1 VSHRLLAPLAVA
13 LTLSLVP
20 AAASAATA
28 SPKSSARTLRTKVI
42 VKQFVVRKT
51 GLTALGT
58 AATSVDGATTRQ
70 AVTLRAT
77 TGSSCQVLSLHLDRL
92 NLALLGL
99 RLDVSTVN
107 LKITG
112 NRARTLGALFCKLAT
127 ATKFGSL
134 RSARSAAL
142 SLNRRLR
149 ATPLQMIGFNARLYP
164 QTVPADAQGTQAPN
178 GATARQAGTTPA
190 PAPAPGP
197 VGPTCPVLDLTLGP
211 LNLDLLGL
219 VVDLYGAT
227 NKDPVRVTAVA
238 DPAAGILGKALC
250 QISTQQPQ

>member
-1 VSHRLLAPLAVA
+1 MSHRLLAPLAVA
-13 LTLSLVP
+13 LSLSLVP
-20 AAASAATA
+20 AAASAAT
-28 SPKSSARTLRTKVI
+28 PPRKSSAKTMRTKVI

-58 AATSVDGATTRQ
+58 AATSVGGATTRQ

-77 TGSSCQVLSLHLDRL
+77 TGSTCQVLSLHLDRL

-112 NRARTLGALFCKLAT
+112 NRARTLGALFCRLAT
-127 ATKFGSL
+127 ATKLGKL

-149 ATPLQMIGFNARLYP
+149 STPLQMVGFSARLYP
-164 QTVPADAQGTQAPN
+164 QTVPADAEGAPQSESTAGT
-178 GATARQAGTTPA
+178 RQAGSTP
-190 PAPAPGP
+190 PPPS
-197 VGPTCPVLDLTLGP
+197 GPTCPVLDLTLGP

-227 NKDPVRVTAVA
+227 SKDPVRVTAVA

-250 QISTQQPQ
+250 QISTQQPQA

>member
-1 VSHRLLAPLAVA
+1 MSRRLLAPLAAA
-13 LTLSLVP
+13 LCLSLVP
-20 AAASAATA
+20 AATSAATA
-28 SPKSSARTLRTKVI
+28 PPKRTAAKTLKTKVI

-51 GLTALGT
+51 GLSALGT
-58 AATSVDGATTRQ
+58 AATSVGGATTRQ
-70 AVTLRAT
+70 TVTLAAT
-77 TGSSCQVLSLHLDRL
+77 TGSSCQVLSLRLDRL

-107 LKITG
+107 LRITG

-127 ATKFGSL
+127 ATRIGNL
-134 RSARSAAL
+134 TGARAAAA

-149 ATPLQMIGFNARLYP
+149 ERPLQMVGFSAQLYP
-164 QTVPADAQGTQAPN
+164 QTVPADAAPAPEP
-178 GATARQAGTTPA
+178 GPASSASARQAGTTPA
-190 PAPAPGP
+190 PS
-197 VGPTCPVLDLTLGP
+197 GPTCPVLDLTLGP

-227 NKDPVRVTAVA
+227 AKDPVRVTAVA

>member
-1 VSHRLLAPLAVA
+1 VTLIVA
-13 LTLSLVP
+13 LAALLVP
-20 AAASAATA
+20 SMASAATA
-28 SPKSSARTLRTKVI
+28 PPSRPAAQTLRAKVI
-42 VKQFVVRKT
+42 VRQFVVRKT

-58 AATSVDGATTRQ
+58 AATSVGGATTRQ
-70 AVTLRAT
+70 TVTLAAT

-127 ATKFGSL
+127 ATRIGNL

-149 ATPLQMIGFNARLYP
+149 ATPLQMVGFNARLYP
-164 QTVPADAQGTQAPN
+164 QTVPAGAGPAPEPNPAAGT
-178 GATARQAGTTPA
+178 RQAATTPA
-190 PAPAPGP
+190 PS
-197 VGPTCPVLDLTLGP
+197 GPTCPVLDLTLGP

-219 VVDLYGAT
+219 VVDLYGKTAR
-227 NKDPVRVTAVA
+227 DPVRVTAVA